1 MNAHAYC
8 RLAAAALRDETCTE
22 TCPFWEPGGAVLDG
36 RCAFET
42 VDFAGRG
49 PLVIELLDFRERL
62 LELGVDAHVDEL
74 RSVFHRLLNEH
85 GVE

>member
-1 MNAHAYC
+1 MAAHRDC
-8 RLAAAALRDETCTE
+8 RLAAAALRNETCTAA
-22 TCPFWEPGGAVLDG
+22 CPFWEPGGAVLEG

-42 VDFAGRG
+42 VSFEGRG

-62 LELGVDAHVDEL
+62 LELGLDGNVDEL
-74 RSVFHRLLNEH
+74 RHIFHRLVNEH